1 MIVPKIITFQ
11 QYSGSIQNYGFIL
24 PIQRFFE
31 MKLLIIEDEKD
42 LSDSIVSYFQEEQY
56 VCETAMDYQT
66 ALEKIDLF
74 HYDCILLDINL
85 PGGSGLKLL
94 EILRKDKNQ
103 DSVIIIS
110 ARDSLDDKISGL
122 HLGAD
127 DYLAKPFHLSELSA
141 RIASVIRRKYAQG
154 NNILEFGDLT
164 IDLLSQTVLV
174 DEKTIDL
181 TPTEYQLLLFLVN
194 NKNRVVSKNAIA
206 MHILG
211 DEAEWLMQ
219 YDTIYAHI
227 KNLKRKMTQAG
238 CRNYI
243 QSRYGM
249 GYKIE
254 VK

>member
-1 MIVPKIITFQ
+1 
-11 QYSGSIQNYGFIL
+11 
-24 PIQRFFE
+24 
-31 MKLLIIEDEKD
+31 MKLLVIEDEKD
-42 LSDSIVSYFQEEQY
+42 LLDSIVSYFKDEQY
-56 VCETAMDYQT
+56 VCEMAMDYRA
-66 ALEKIDLF
+66 ALEKIELY

-94 EILRKDKNQ
+94 EILRNDKNQ

-141 RIASVIRRKYAQG
+141 RIASVIRRKYSQG
-154 NNILEFGDLT
+154 NNILEFGDLI
-164 IDLLSQTVLV
+164 IDLLSKTVKAN
-174 DEKTIDL
+174 ENFIDL
-181 TPTEYQLLLFLVN
+181 TPTEYELLLFLVT
-194 NKNRVVSKNAIA
+194 NKNRVVTKNAIA

-227 KNLKRKMTQAG
+227 KNLKKKMAKGG
-238 CRNYI
+238 CQDYI

-254 VK
+254 IK

>member
-1 MIVPKIITFQ
+1 
-11 QYSGSIQNYGFIL
+11 
-24 PIQRFFE
+24 
-31 MKLLIIEDEKD
+31 MKLLIIEDEKN
-42 LSDSIVSYFQEEQY
+42 LLDSMVSYFADERY
-56 VCETAMDYQT
+56 VCEAAMDYGT
-66 ALEKIDLF
+66 ALEKIDLY

-94 EILRKDKNQ
+94 KILRSDKNQ

-127 DYLAKPFHLSELSA
+127 DYLAKPFHLAELSA

-154 NNILEFGDLT
+154 NNILEFGELT
-164 IDLLSQTVLV
+164 INLLSKTVHAN
-174 DEKTIDL
+174 DCKIAL
-181 TPTEYQLLLFLVN
+181 TPTEYELLLFLVT

-227 KNLKRKMTQAG
+227 KNLKQKMAKAG
-238 CRNYI
+238 CRDYI

-249 GYKIE
+249 GYKMEI
-254 VK
+254 K

>member
-1 MIVPKIITFQ
+1 
-11 QYSGSIQNYGFIL
+11 
-24 PIQRFFE
+24 
-31 MKLLIIEDEKD
+31 MKLLVIEDEKD
-42 LSDSIVSYFQEEQY
+42 LLDSIVSYFKDEQY
-56 VCETAMDYQT
+56 VCEMAMDYHT

-94 EILRKDKNQ
+94 EILRSDKNQ

-164 IDLLSQTVLV
+164 IDLLSKTV
-174 DEKTIDL
+174 KANKSFIDL
-181 TPTEYQLLLFLVN
+181 TPTEYELLLFLVT

-219 YDTIYAHI
+219 YDAIYAHI
-227 KNLKRKMTQAG
+227 KNLKKKMAKSG
-238 CRNYI
+238 CQDYI

-249 GYKIE
+249 GYKMEI
-254 VK
+254 K